1 MKTFE
6 VKINVSETHYVNIE
20 AESKEEAEVLA
31 EDIQVYS
38 DDADMRDKDIIS
50 IKEIVP
56 DYPY

>member
-6 VKINVSETHYVNIE
+6 VKISVSETHYVNIE

-56 DYPY
+56 DYP

>member
-6 VKINVSETHYVNIE
+6 VIINVSETHNVNIE
-20 AESKEEAEVLA
+20 AESKEEAEVIA

-56 DYPY
+56 DYP

>member
-6 VKINVSETHYVNIE
+6 VKINVSETYYVNIE

-56 DYPY
+56 DYP

>member
-6 VKINVSETHYVNIE
+6 VKINVSETHYENIE

-56 DYPY
+56 DYP

>member
-1 MKTFE
+1 MKTFD

-56 DYPY
+56 DYP

>member
-56 DYPY
+56 DYP

>member
-38 DDADMRDKDIIS
+38 DEADIRDKDIIS

-56 DYPY
+56 DYP

>member
-38 DDADMRDKDIIS
+38 DEADMRDKDIIS

-56 DYPY
+56 DYP

>member
-6 VKINVSETHYVNIE
+6 VKINVSETYYVYIE

-56 DYPY
+56 DYP